1 MRARTQDT
9 RQYAGRD
16 RAMTVRHDVH
26 EVHDLV
32 GIGFG
37 PAAIAVAAVFEDEY
51 EFCAPTANRIRTS
64 FLERAGSSAWQPNLL
79 LPGTDIQ
86 HHFLRDLVTP
96 RNPRSRF
103 TFPNYL
109 KETGRLYPFTLM
121 GNYVTRSEWSE
132 YLLWA
137 VRKLN
142 QDVRYDAEVEE
153 ITPVTTKCL
162 GTADDGQVAAAAI
175 RYRDMRTGEVAER
188 LARNVLV
195 SIGHQPYVPEVFS
208 PGPADRVFHASEYLP
223 KIAAFEPGRDL
234 RVAVIGAG
242 QNAGEIF
249 VHLANTFPH
258 AQVYSLARNSGFRMY
273 ELGHFS
279 NEAYFPDETEYFY
292 ALDAQRRQRVFAEQ
306 HATNYA
312 AVDPDLSTIMYRLVY
327 EDRFFGRGR
336 LHMRKR
342 TEVTAMTVR
351 PQGIRLGLR
360 EVYLGTP
367 DELDVDLVIVC
378 TGYREPHLPTM
389 LAPFEHLVVLD
400 DNGDPEL
407 TREHRVVTAP
417 RCDVGIYLNGIT
429 EWRHGINSATSFST
443 LAVRAERIAQDVT
456 ARRGWSGEPDQ
467 PVGDIAEPAALAESY
482 DWLEPASRK
491 VGTL

>member
-1 MRARTQDT
+1 MTARHD
-9 RQYAGRD
+9 
-16 RAMTVRHDVH
+16 VHDVH

-37 PAAIAVAAVFEDEY
+37 PAAIAVAAVFEDQY
-51 EFCAPTANRIRTS
+51 EFCAPGADRIRTS
-64 FLERAGSSAWQPNLL
+64 FLERAGSAAWQPNLL

-86 HHFLRDLVTP
+86 HHFLRDLATP

-121 GNYVTRSEWSE
+121 GNYVTREEWSE

-137 VRKLN
+137 VRKLE
-142 QDVRYDAEVEE
+142 QDVHYDAEVQE
-153 ITPVTTKCL
+153 IRPVTTS
-162 GTADDGQVAAAAI
+162 GRGGAADGRITAAAI
-175 RYRDMRTGEVAER
+175 RYRDTRTGEVAER

-195 SIGHQPYVPEVFS
+195 SIGHQPHVPDVFS
-208 PGPADRVFHASEYLP
+208 QGPADRVFHASQYLQ
-223 KIAAFEPGRDL
+223 KIAAFDTARPL

-249 VHLANTFPH
+249 VHVANTFPH
-258 AQVYSLARNSGFRMY
+258 AQVYSLARNSGIRMY

-279 NEAYFPDETEYFY
+279 NEAYFPEETEYFY
-292 ALDAQRRQRVFAEQ
+292 ALDAQRRRRVLAEQ

-312 AVDPDLSTIMYRLVY
+312 AVDPDLSTIMYRMVY

-342 TEVTAMTVR
+342 TEVTAMNVR
-351 PQGIRLGLR
+351 PQGISLRLR
-360 EVYLGTP
+360 EVYIGTP

-378 TGYREPHLPTM
+378 TGYREPRMPAM

-400 DNGDPEL
+400 GNGDPEV
-407 TREHRVVTAP
+407 TRAHRIVTAP

-443 LAVRAERIAQDVT
+443 LALKAERIAQDIT
-456 ARRGWSGEPDQ
+456 QHRAWSTGPDQ
-467 PVGDIAEPAALAESY
+467 PMGDTAELAELTDPY
-482 DWLEPASRK
+482 EWLEPASRK
-491 VGTL
+491 VGNL